1 MARLESYNYDDVLQN
16 DELEERENIAN
27 RNKEKKK
34 RRRKRRRRLLALLLI
49 ALAVVYAISDYSN
62 VRIVEISGNSYY
74 SKQQIMNIAGISY
87 DMKSILA
94 PSFLIDKRLEDDS
107 LIKNAKISKTW
118 DGIITIEIEEEKLVG
133 YYTKDGK
140 NYLIADGDKDVLI
153 KEQDQNKLANVPY
166 LVDLDTKQIA
176 SYKKAI
182 DKVEKESIWLISEIS
197 HYETSY
203 DQNMLKLI
211 MQDGHVVYT
220 SFAGLSLLDSY
231 TEMLKELRTDLKCIM
246 FVEET
251 NTMYSEK
258 CE

>member
-1 MARLESYNYDDVLQN
+1 MARLESYNFDDVLQN

-27 RNKEKKK
+27 ENKQKKK
-34 RRRKRRRRLLALLLI
+34 RRRKRRRRLFVFLLI
-49 ALAVVYAISDYSN
+49 AIALVYAISDYSN

-94 PSFLIDKRLEDDS
+94 PSFLIDKRLEDDT
-107 LIKNAKISKTW
+107 LIRSASINKSW
-118 DGIITIEIEEEKLVG
+118 DGIVNIEIEEEKLIG
-133 YYTKDGK
+133 YYSKDGK
-140 NYLIADGDKDVLI
+140 NYLIVDDDKDVLI
-153 KEQDQNKLANVPY
+153 KDESKLANVPY
-166 LVDLDTKQIA
+166 LVDLNKEQIA
-176 SYKKAI
+176 SYKQAI
-182 DKVEKESIWLISEIS
+182 EKVNKESIWLISEIS

-203 DQNMLKLI
+203 DENMLKLT
-211 MQDGHVVYT
+211 MQDGHVVFT
-220 SFAGLSLLDSY
+220 SFKGLALLDSY

-246 FVEET
+246 FAEET

>member
-1 MARLESYNYDDVLQN
+1 MARLESYNFDDVLQN

-27 RNKEKKK
+27 ENKLKKK
-34 RRRKRRRRLLALLLI
+34 RRRKRRRRLLVLLLMAII
-49 ALAVVYAISDYSN
+49 AIYAISDYSN

-94 PSFLIDKRLEDDS
+94 PSFLIDKRLEDDT
-107 LIKNAKISKTW
+107 LIRNATISKTW
-118 DGIITIEIEEEKLVG
+118 DGIVNIEIEEEKLIG
-133 YYTKDGK
+133 YYTKNGK
-140 NYLIADGDKDVLI
+140 NYLIVEDDADVLI
-153 KEQDQNKLANVPY
+153 KDENKLANVPY
-166 LVDLDTKQIA
+166 LVDLNKDQLD

-182 DKVEKESIWLISEIS
+182 AKVDKESIWLISEIS

-203 DQNMLKLI
+203 DKNMLKLT
-211 MQDGHVVYT
+211 MQDGHIVFT
-220 SFAGLSLLDSY
+220 TFAGLSLLDSY

-246 FVEET
+246 FAEET